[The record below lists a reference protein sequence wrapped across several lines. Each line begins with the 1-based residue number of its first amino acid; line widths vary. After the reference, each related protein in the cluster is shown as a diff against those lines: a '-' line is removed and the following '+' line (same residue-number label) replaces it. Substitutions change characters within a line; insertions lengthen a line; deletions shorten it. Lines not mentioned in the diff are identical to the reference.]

1 MKSCELLLPPIDVQG
16 VRYTEVG
23 DRFELTDGDAELF
36 GTGINPVV
44 RVLDDAT
51 PETPETP
58 ADPEATDAA
67 DGDAAEVKPAAKAKA
82 KR

>member
-23 DRFELTDGDAELF
+23 DQFELTDGDAELF
-36 GTGINPVV
+36 GSGVSPVV
-44 RVLDDAT
+44 RVLDAA
-51 PETPETP
+51 PESPETP
-58 ADPEATDAA
+58 ADPEATEAA
-67 DGDAAEVKPAAKAKA
+67 DGDAPEVKPAAKAKA